1 METKPRTERIPGIH
15 GAQAGPALPES
26 RELRGDSGGRQRRGG
41 ADLQSTKQSLALRP
55 QPPLA
60 VPRLADLPDILTV
73 AEAGRCLRLGRNS
86 AYEAIR
92 RGEIPS
98 VRMGRRILV
107 PRVALERLLATA
119 GPQGREAESAGMP
132 PQSGIPTVKIS
143 RSGR

>member
-1 METKPRTERIPGIH
+1 MALERLVD
-15 GAQAGPALPES
+15 LPE
-26 RELRGDSGGRQRRGG
+26 
-41 ADLQSTKQSLALRP
+41 
-55 QPPLA
+55 
-60 VPRLADLPDILTV
+60 ILTV
-73 AEAGRCLRLGRNS
+73 AEAGRVLRLGRNS
-86 AYEAIR
+86 AYEAVR

-98 VRMGRRILV
+98 VRIGRRLLV